1 MFDRLF
7 NRKKAENKPSKVGD
21 TPKDTRKLTFEMLI
35 HTYLENYGIDLDG
48 NKSLNV
54 KAINEEGEKLIRQ
67 ALEVTG
73 FIENIE
79 EIIISDW
86 EKMKLKNISLK
97 RKEFVSIF
105 IAEFHNLKIEAVA
118 PEFVKERNKKL
129 LSAYQSI
136 INTIE
141 RMQGWF
147 DDEGLRIRIESDFL
161 KKRGIQA
168 TMLQCTTPFCK
179 VSLGCDQMGRY
190 NLVYSVD
197 YRFQEMIS
205 EEFASRLIRRIYE
218 FTPGEMEPFV
228 KIGSLYTDC
237 VETFNILLEESKVE
251 PFHKITKQEKH
262 KNN

>member
-7 NRKKAENKPSKVGD
+7 NRKKAENKPSEVGD
-21 TPKDTRKLTFEMLI
+21 TPTDTRKLTLEMLI
-35 HTYLENYGIDLDG
+35 HTYFENYGIDLDG

-54 KAINEEGEKLIRQ
+54 KAINEEDEKLIGQ

-73 FIENIE
+73 FIKNIE

-105 IAEFHNLKIEAVA
+105 IAEFHNSKIEAVA
-118 PEFVKERNKKL
+118 PEFVKERNKRL
-129 LSAYQSI
+129 FSAYQSI

-147 DDEGLRIRIESDFL
+147 DDERLRIRIESDFR
-161 KKRGIQA
+161 KKLGIQA

-237 VETFNILLEESKVE
+237 VETFNRLLEESKVE
-251 PFHKITKQEKH
+251 PFHIITTQEKH
-262 KNN
+262 KND